1 MESVKR
7 YGHIG
12 TLVDAVPRLLEIYP
26 SMVVYVRAA
35 DFDRVTA
42 ECYGLQLSLTTADQ
56 TIDDLQ
62 TAIVRRNQRIDELYS
77 LARGLIIQG
86 HARFGFTEHHP
97 DCIRDLAA
105 LKPTAE
111 AESQ

>member
-7 YGHIG
+7 YRFKGAAG
-12 TLVDAVPRLLEIYP
+12 DY
-26 SMVVYVRAA
+26 VYAA

-42 ECYGLQLSLTTADQ
+42 ECDGLQLSLTTADQ
-56 TIDDLQ
+56 AIDDLQ
-62 TAIVRRNQRIDELYS
+62 TAIARRNQRIDELTD
-77 LARGLIIQG
+77 LLT
-86 HARFGFTEHHP
+86 HAHIAIHTMTPGFFLLERI
-97 DCIRDLAA
+97 DAA